1 MIVNVIAEKD
11 HQLKGQNQ
19 GKDCSIALESR
30 LLGVLE
36 KKLNTDSIQLYRCT
50 ENFRCLNSRPLHT

>member
-30 LLGVLE
+30 LSIYYRVLAKE
-36 KKLNTDSIQLYRCT
+36 WTPQK
-50 ENFRCLNSRPLHT
+50 EPL